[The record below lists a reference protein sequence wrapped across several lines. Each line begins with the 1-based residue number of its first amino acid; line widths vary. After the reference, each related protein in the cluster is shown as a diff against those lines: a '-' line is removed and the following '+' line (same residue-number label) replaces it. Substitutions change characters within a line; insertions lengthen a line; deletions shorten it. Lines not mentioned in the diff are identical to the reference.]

1 MASVAAILSL
11 TSFTVAAMA
20 TAGLAQ
26 EVPAALRYFTDI
38 ALSTQDGAEVKLYS
52 DLLQG
57 KVVVINTFFT
67 KCENSCPVM
76 AANFAAIQ
84 EHFAD
89 RMGKSLFLLSF
100 SVDPVADTPAV
111 LKSYA
116 ARFHAKPGWLLI
128 TGTKANV
135 DFALSKL
142 GQKVEHKEDHMNLI
156 LIGNDKTGLWKK
168 VLGVAPRDTLF
179 AAVQSVLDDTGG
191 SN

>member
-1 MASVAAILSL
+1 
-11 TSFTVAAMA
+11 
-20 TAGLAQ
+20 
-26 EVPAALRYFTDI
+26 
-38 ALSTQDGAEVKLYS
+38 
-52 DLLQG
+52 
-57 KVVVINTFFT
+57 
-67 KCENSCPVM
+67 M